1 MPASARAL
9 PPTWRRTD
17 WIVAGIL
24 ALASIELT
32 YLADFVGTIDPKH
45 SVHTSA
51 AAAAAT
57 SLVLAWR
64 RSRPLLVGVLVSLA
78 YVTVAVLLGLEPYA
92 SQVVL
97 FLGVYSIGAWCP
109 DRRRAFLTRTGIVV
123 VMTLWLLYSFVDGF
137 HDPDTGERGV
147 NAYLAFTAIM
157 TLTNIAYFTGAWMFG
172 DRSWA
177 QAIERQHLAA
187 AHAEIRAQQ
196 GQLQEQAVRL
206 ERLRIARELHDV
218 VAHHVTAMGVQA
230 GAARM
235 LIDRAPGEA
244 AEHLRHVE
252 ASSRSAVQ
260 ELQTMVHTL
269 RDDDASAESLPCLD
283 DLPALVAEADAL
295 GGQRVRFERVDARPV
310 HVDAVDGPGAL
321 PARAA
326 QLALFRVAQEGLTN
340 ARKHAGPRADVVVR
354 LRLEPTRTEVEVS
367 DDGRGCAAT
376 PTAGTRMGLVG
387 MREGMDSVGGGLEA
401 GPKPDG
407 GWLVRATVA
416 HEPPRDDEGGRA

>member
-32 YLADFVGTIDPKH
+32 YLADFVGMIDPKH

-109 DRRRAFLTRTGIVV
+109 DRHRAFLTRTGIVA

-157 TLTNIAYFTGAWMFG
+157 TLTNIAYFTGA
-172 DRSWA
+172 
-177 QAIERQHLAA
+177 
-187 AHAEIRAQQ
+187 
-196 GQLQEQAVRL
+196 
-206 ERLRIARELHDV
+206 
-218 VAHHVTAMGVQA
+218 
-230 GAARM
+230 
-235 LIDRAPGEA
+235 
-244 AEHLRHVE
+244 
-252 ASSRSAVQ
+252 
-260 ELQTMVHTL
+260 
-269 RDDDASAESLPCLD
+269 
-283 DLPALVAEADAL
+283 
-295 GGQRVRFERVDARPV
+295 
-310 HVDAVDGPGAL
+310 
-321 PARAA
+321 
-326 QLALFRVAQEGLTN
+326 
-340 ARKHAGPRADVVVR
+340 
-354 LRLEPTRTEVEVS
+354 
-367 DDGRGCAAT
+367 
-376 PTAGTRMGLVG
+376 
-387 MREGMDSVGGGLEA
+387 
-401 GPKPDG
+401 
-407 GWLVRATVA
+407 
-416 HEPPRDDEGGRA
+416 